1 MSDSIKIH
9 EISKQKLKGA
19 VLIDGFP
26 SVGLVGTIVANFLI
40 NTLKLE
46 QIGVIDSPRFPAISV
61 VKDGE
66 PHNPMRLYAGEQ
78 ICNDGSCNQV
88 VVCVSEF
95 TPPTEMTKDLVEALV
110 DWAGK
115 NGCTK
120 IISAE
125 GFNSGPKEEGE
136 SNEIYGI
143 ASTAGARGWI
153 EEAKVKP
160 FTYGTVGG
168 ITGAL
173 LNEGKLRG
181 MNILGLLA
189 EVSEDSPD
197 ARAAAGVIKAID
209 ELLLAIELDIE
220 PLLKEAESLEQEVQ
234 SVREQAP
241 PEVSS
246 SVPRYIG

>member
-19 VLIDGFP
+19 VLINGFP

-46 QIGVIDSPRFPAISV
+46 QIGIIDSPRFPAISV
-61 VKDGE
+61 VKDEE

-95 TPPTEMTKDLVEALV
+95 TPPAEMTKDLVEGLV

-125 GFNSGPKEEGE
+125 GFNSGPKDEGE
-136 SNEIYGI
+136 ANEIYGI
-143 ASTAGARGWI
+143 TSTAGARGWI

-173 LNEGKLRG
+173 LNEGKLRS
-181 MNILGLLA
+181 MNVLGLLA

-234 SVREQAP
+234 VVREQAP

>member
-1 MSDSIKIH
+1 MSDSVKIH
-9 EISKQKLKGA
+9 EIVKQNLKGA

-26 SVGLVGTIVANFLI
+26 SIGLVGTIVANFLI

-46 QIGVIDSPRFPAISV
+46 QIGIIDSPRFPAISV

-66 PHNPMRLYAGEQ
+66 PHNPMRLYSGEQ
-78 ICNDGSCNQV
+78 VCNDGTCNQV

-95 TPPTEMTKDLVEALV
+95 TPPAEITKDLVNSLL
-110 DWAGK
+110 DWAEE

-120 IISAE
+120 VISAE
-125 GFNSGPKEEGE
+125 GFNSGKEEGKE
-136 SNEIYGI
+136 NEVYGI
-143 ASTAGARGWI
+143 TSTESSRVWI

-173 LNEGKLRG
+173 LNEGKIRK
-181 MNILGLLA
+181 MNVLGLLA
-189 EVSEDSPD
+189 EVSEDLPD
-197 ARAAAGVIKAID
+197 ARAAASVIKAID
-209 ELLLAIELDIE
+209 ELLLAIELDTE
-220 PLLKEAESLEQEVQ
+220 PLLKEAESLEQEVKI
-234 SVREQAP
+234 VRDQAP

-246 SVPRYIG
+246 VPRYIG

>member
-1 MSDSIKIH
+1 MSNPITIH
-9 EISKQKLKGA
+9 DLSDEKLEGA
-19 VLIDGFP
+19 VLNDGFP
-26 SVGLVGTIVANFLI
+26 GVGLVGTIVANFLI
-40 NTLKLE
+40 NSLKLE
-46 QIGVIDSPRFPAISV
+46 QIGIIDSQKFPPISV
-61 VKDGE
+61 VKEGI
-66 PHNPMRLYAGEQ
+66 PHNPMRLYSGEQ
-78 ICNDGSCNQV
+78 ICNDGTCNQV

-95 TPPTEMTKDLVEALV
+95 TPPAEMTKDLVESLV

-120 IISAE
+120 VISAE
-125 GFNSGPKEEGE
+125 GFNSGPKNEGE
-136 SNEIYGI
+136 SNDIYGI
-143 ASTAGARGWI
+143 TSTAGARSWI

-168 ITGAL
+168 ITGSL

-234 SVREQAP
+234 VVREQAP

-246 SVPRYIG
+246 AVPRYIG

>member
-1 MSDSIKIH
+1 MSNSIIIRKIA
-9 EISKQKLKGA
+9 EYNLKDA

-46 QIGVIDSPRFPAISV
+46 QIGVIDSHKFPPISI
-61 VKDGE
+61 VKEGE
-66 PHNPMRLYAGEQ
+66 PHNPMRLYAGDQ
-78 ICNDGSCNQV
+78 ICNDGTCNQV
-88 VVCVSEF
+88 AVCVSEF
-95 TPPTEMTKDLVEALV
+95 TPPTEITKDLVKSLL
-110 DWAGK
+110 DWSEE

-125 GFNSGPKEEGE
+125 GFNVGQKQSGETNK
-136 SNEIYGI
+136 IYGI
-143 ASTAGARGWI
+143 TSSEGSKKWVKD
-153 EEAKVKP
+153 AKVQQ

-173 LNEGKLRG
+173 LNEGKIRKL
-181 MNILGLLA
+181 NVLGLLA
-189 EVSEDSPD
+189 EVNDDSPD

-209 ELLLAIELDIE
+209 ELLLAIDLDPE
-220 PLLKEAESLEQEVQ
+220 PLLKEAENLEKEVQ
-234 SVREQAP
+234 MVREQTP
-241 PEVSS
+241 LGVSS

>member
-1 MSDSIKIH
+1 MSLIKIH
-9 EISKQKLKGA
+9 EISKQNLKGA

-46 QIGVIDSPRFPAISV
+46 QIGVIDSPLFPAISII
-61 VKDGE
+61 KDGE
-66 PHNPMRLYAGEQ
+66 PHNPMRLYSGEQ
-78 ICNDGSCNQV
+78 VCNDGTCNQV

-95 TPPTEMTKDLVEALV
+95 TPPAEVTKDLVNALV
-110 DWAGK
+110 DWASN

-125 GFNSGPKEEGE
+125 GFNSGPKEEGKD
-136 SNEIYGI
+136 NEIYGI
-143 ASTAGARGWI
+143 TSTEGARSWI
-153 EEAKVKP
+153 KDAKVKP

-173 LNEGKLRG
+173 LNEGKIRN
-181 MNILGLLA
+181 MNVLGLLA
-189 EVSEDSPD
+189 EVNEDLPD
-197 ARAAAGVIKAID
+197 ARAAATVIKAID
-209 ELLLAIELDIE
+209 ELLLAIELDPE
-220 PLLKEAESLEQEVQ
+220 PLLKEAQELEQEVQ
-234 SVREQAP
+234 AVREQAP
-241 PEVSS
+241 SEVSS

>member
-1 MSDSIKIH
+1 MSDSVKIH
-9 EISKQKLKGA
+9 EIVKQNLKGA

-26 SVGLVGTIVANFLI
+26 SIGLVGTIVANFLI

-46 QIGVIDSPRFPAISV
+46 QIGIIDSPRFPAISV

-66 PHNPMRLYAGEQ
+66 PHSPMRLYSGEQ
-78 ICNDGSCNQV
+78 VCNDGTCNQV

-95 TPPTEMTKDLVEALV
+95 TPPAEITKDLVNSLL
-110 DWAGK
+110 DWAEK

-120 IISAE
+120 VISAE
-125 GFNSGPKEEGE
+125 GFNSGPKEKEE
-136 SNEIYGI
+136 ENEIYGI
-143 ASTAGARGWI
+143 TSTEGSRVWI

-173 LNEGKLRG
+173 LNEGKIRK
-181 MNILGLLA
+181 MNVLGLLA
-189 EVSEDSPD
+189 EVSEDLPD
-197 ARAAAGVIKAID
+197 ARAAASVIKAID
-209 ELLLAIELDIE
+209 ELLLAIELDPE
-220 PLLKEAESLEQEVQ
+220 PLLKEAESLEQEVKV
-234 SVREQAP
+234 VRDQAP

-246 SVPRYIG
+246 VPRYIG

>member
-1 MSDSIKIH
+1 MSDSINIH
-9 EISKQKLKGA
+9 ELSKQKLKDA
-19 VLIDGFP
+19 VLIVGFP
-26 SVGLVGTIVANFLI
+26 SIGLVGTIVANFLI
-40 NTLKLE
+40 NNLKLE
-46 QIGVIDSPRFPAISV
+46 QIGIIDSTRFPAISV

-78 ICNDGSCNQV
+78 VCNDGTCNQV

-95 TPPTEMTKDLVEALV
+95 TPPTEITKDLVNSLV
-110 DWAGK
+110 DWGAK

-136 SNEIYGI
+136 ANEIYGI
-143 ASTAGARGWI
+143 TSTMGSRVWI

-173 LNEGKLRG
+173 LNQGKMKK
-181 MNILGLLA
+181 MNVLGLLA
-189 EVSEDSPD
+189 EVNDDSPD
-197 ARAAAGVIKAID
+197 ARAAAEVIKAID
-209 ELLLAIELDIE
+209 ELLLAIEMDIE
-220 PLLKEAESLEQEVQ
+220 PLLKEAEALEKEVQ
-234 SVREQAP
+234 VVRDQAP
-241 PEVSS
+241 SEVSS

>member
-1 MSDSIKIH
+1 MSSIKIH
-9 EISKQKLKGA
+9 EISMQNLKGA

-46 QIGVIDSPRFPAISV
+46 QIGVIDSPRFPAISII
-61 VKDGE
+61 KDGE
-66 PHNPMRLYAGEQ
+66 PHNPMRLYSGEQ
-78 ICNDGSCNQV
+78 VCNDGTCNQV

-95 TPPTEMTKDLVEALV
+95 TPPAEITKDLVNALM
-110 DWAGK
+110 DWASK

-125 GFNSGPKEEGE
+125 GFNSGPKEEDKD
-136 SNEIYGI
+136 NVIYGI
-143 ASTAGARGWI
+143 TSTEGSRVWI
-153 EEAKVKP
+153 EDAKVKP

-173 LNEGKLRG
+173 LNEGKIRN
-181 MNILGLLA
+181 MNVLGLLA
-189 EVSEDSPD
+189 EVNEDLPD
-197 ARAAAGVIKAID
+197 ARAAANVIKAID
-209 ELLLAIELDIE
+209 ELLLAIELDPE
-220 PLLKEAESLEQEVQ
+220 PLLKEAQELEQEVQ
-234 SVREQAP
+234 AVREQAP
-241 PEVSS
+241 SEVSS

>member
-1 MSDSIKIH
+1 MSDSINIH
-9 EISKQKLKGA
+9 ELSKQKLKDA
-19 VLIDGFP
+19 VLIVGFP
-26 SVGLVGTIVANFLI
+26 SIGLVGTIVANFLI

-46 QIGVIDSPRFPAISV
+46 QTGVIDSSRFPAISV

-78 ICNDGSCNQV
+78 ICNDGTCNQV

-95 TPPTEMTKDLVEALV
+95 TPPAEMTKDLVESLV

-120 IISAE
+120 VISAE
-125 GFNSGPKEEGE
+125 GFNSGPKNEGE
-136 SNEIYGI
+136 SNDIYGI
-143 ASTAGARGWI
+143 TSTAGARSWI
-153 EEAKVKP
+153 KEAKVKP

-168 ITGAL
+168 ITGSL

-234 SVREQAP
+234 VVREQAP

-246 SVPRYIG
+246 AVPRYIG

>member
-1 MSDSIKIH
+1 MSDSVKIH
-9 EISKQKLKGA
+9 EIVKQNLKGA

-26 SVGLVGTIVANFLI
+26 SIGLVGTIVANFLI

-46 QIGVIDSPRFPAISV
+46 QIGIIDSPRFPAISV

-66 PHNPMRLYAGEQ
+66 PHSPMRLYSGEQ
-78 ICNDGSCNQV
+78 VCNDGTCNQV

-95 TPPTEMTKDLVEALV
+95 TPPAEITKDLVNSLL
-110 DWAGK
+110 DWAEK

-120 IISAE
+120 VISAE
-125 GFNSGPKEEGE
+125 GFNSGPKEKGKD
-136 SNEIYGI
+136 NEIYGI
-143 ASTAGARGWI
+143 TSTEGSRVWI

-173 LNEGKLRG
+173 LNEGKIRK
-181 MNILGLLA
+181 MNVLGLLA
-189 EVSEDSPD
+189 EVSEDLPD
-197 ARAAAGVIKAID
+197 ARAAASVIKAID
-209 ELLLAIELDIE
+209 ELLLAIELDPE
-220 PLLKEAESLEQEVQ
+220 PLLKEAESLEQEVKM
-234 SVREQAP
+234 VRDQAP

-246 SVPRYIG
+246 VPRYIG

>member
-1 MSDSIKIH
+1 MSDSVKIH
-9 EISKQKLKGA
+9 EIVKQNLKDA

-46 QIGVIDSPRFPAISV
+46 QIGIIDSPRFPAISV

-78 ICNDGSCNQV
+78 VCNDGTCNQV

-95 TPPTEMTKDLVEALV
+95 TPPAEITRDLVNVLL
-110 DWAGK
+110 DWAEK

-120 IISAE
+120 VISAE
-125 GFNSGPKEEGE
+125 GFNSGPKEEGKE
-136 SNEIYGI
+136 NEVYGI
-143 ASTAGARGWI
+143 TSTVGSRIWI

-160 FTYGTVGG
+160 FTYGTIGG

-173 LNEGKLRG
+173 LNEGKIRK
-181 MNILGLLA
+181 MNVLGLLA
-189 EVSEDSPD
+189 EVNEDLPD
-197 ARAAAGVIKAID
+197 ARAAANVIKAID
-209 ELLLAIELDIE
+209 ELLLAIELDPE

-234 SVREQAP
+234 AVREQAP

>member
-1 MSDSIKIH
+1 MSDSVKIH
-9 EISKQKLKGA
+9 EIVKQNLKGA

-26 SVGLVGTIVANFLI
+26 SIGLVGTIVANFLI

-46 QIGVIDSPRFPAISV
+46 QIGIIDSPRFPAISV

-66 PHNPMRLYAGEQ
+66 PHSPMRLYSGEQ
-78 ICNDGSCNQV
+78 VCNDGTCNQV

-95 TPPTEMTKDLVEALV
+95 TPPAEITKDLVNSLL
-110 DWAGK
+110 DWAEK

-120 IISAE
+120 VISAE
-125 GFNSGPKEEGE
+125 GFNSGPKEKGKE
-136 SNEIYGI
+136 NEIYGI
-143 ASTAGARGWI
+143 TSTEGSRVWI

-173 LNEGKLRG
+173 LNEGKIRK
-181 MNILGLLA
+181 MNVLGLLA
-189 EVSEDSPD
+189 EVSEDLPD
-197 ARAAAGVIKAID
+197 ARAAASVIKAID
-209 ELLLAIELDIE
+209 ELLLAIELDPE
-220 PLLKEAESLEQEVQ
+220 PLLKEAESLEQEVKV
-234 SVREQAP
+234 VRDQAP

-246 SVPRYIG
+246 VPRYIG

>member
-1 MSDSIKIH
+1 MSDSVKIH
-9 EISKQKLKGA
+9 EIVKQNLKGA

-26 SVGLVGTIVANFLI
+26 SIGLVGTIVANFLI

-46 QIGVIDSPRFPAISV
+46 QIGIIDSPRFPAISV

-66 PHNPMRLYAGEQ
+66 PHSPMRLYSGEQ
-78 ICNDGSCNQV
+78 VCNDGTCNQV

-95 TPPTEMTKDLVEALV
+95 TPPAEITKDLVNSLL
-110 DWAGK
+110 DWAEE

-120 IISAE
+120 VISAE
-125 GFNSGPKEEGE
+125 GFNSGPKEKGKE
-136 SNEIYGI
+136 NEIYGI
-143 ASTAGARGWI
+143 TSTEGSRVWI

-173 LNEGKLRG
+173 LNEGKIRK
-181 MNILGLLA
+181 MNVLGLLA
-189 EVSEDSPD
+189 EVSEDLPD
-197 ARAAAGVIKAID
+197 ARAAASVIKAID
-209 ELLLAIELDIE
+209 ELLLAIELDPE
-220 PLLKEAESLEQEVQ
+220 PLLKEAESLEQEVKV
-234 SVREQAP
+234 VRDQAP

-246 SVPRYIG
+246 VPRYIG